1 MTESSIPTTDDDEL
15 LTAYL
20 DGELDEQQVVA
31 VEQRLT
37 EDKAFH
43 LRMQEMQSAWEM
55 LDQLPQAVPADSFVK
70 TTMELTA
77 LKPQPEAKISWWN
90 RRRIWVAAM
99 LTLPFLLFAANYM
112 ITRDALEQPR
122 RQLINDLPLIENFDR
137 YQKVI
142 SAGSPED
149 GIKFLERLSRS
160 GTFADVEDIAPLV
173 DIQPPEPIVAP
184 ADEAGPVSR
193 QTVEDRIASLMSLT
207 SEQRDMLFLKK
218 EELDSL
224 PVEQQRS
231 LRDFSRQ
238 LSQHPRSKELAGTL
252 VSWYEWLR
260 TLGQGELA
268 ELLDMQADQRL
279 RQVNVIL
286 GRQAAEALSRD
297 GPAELP
303 AEDAEYFYGWYE
315 IVVNVHRAALRA
327 RALEIQQVKWQQQ
340 NVEVTESTLQ
350 KFESLPIERV
360 VGMLMKDDPGR
371 LVEIIC
377 DVDNEADQSWLG
389 INGLRNVLS
398 PSSDRILAS
407 LTVDQQRALI
417 LEWIEDIND
426 INKTRRIKRKN
437 LERYYANLPSPTR
450 DQLDNLHPDQWY
462 ETLKQMYLDKL
473 TSVPRDKPVDPAE
486 TETTALEK
494 LIRDATG
501 LMFQPDGE

>member
-1 MTESSIPTTDDDEL
+1 MTESSKSTTDDDEL

-37 EDKAFH
+37 EEKSFH
-43 LRMQEMQSAWEM
+43 LRMQEMESAWEM
-55 LDQLPQAVPADSFVK
+55 LDQLPRPIPADSFMK
-70 TTMELTA
+70 TTLELAAMT
-77 LKPQPEAKISWWN
+77 PQAEVKISWWN

-149 GIKFLERLSRS
+149 GIKFLERLNRS
-160 GTFADVEDIAPLV
+160 GTFADIEDMPPLV
-173 DIQPPEPIVAP
+173 DIQPPAPIVAP

-193 QTVEDRIASLMSLT
+193 ETVEDRVASLMALT

-224 PVEQQRS
+224 PHEQQRS
-231 LRDFSRQ
+231 LRDFSRR

-268 ELLDMQADQRL
+268 ELLDMQVDQRL

-286 GRQAAEALSRD
+286 GRQAAEALSRV

-315 IVVNVHRAALRA
+315 IVVNVHRAALRT
-327 RALEIQQVKWQQQ
+327 RALEIQQEKWKEQ
-340 NVEVTESTLQ
+340 NVTVDDDMVQ
-350 KFESLPIERV
+350 KFESMPIERV
-360 VGMLMKDDPGR
+360 VGMLMKDDPDR

-377 DVDNEADQSWLG
+377 DVGNEADQSWLG
-389 INGLRNVLS
+389 IDGLRNILS

-462 ETLKQMYLDKL
+462 QTLKQMYLDKL
-473 TSVPRDKPVDPAE
+473 TSLPRDQPVDPPE
-486 TETTALEK
+486 TDPTAWDK
-494 LIRDATG
+494 LFRDATG
-501 LMFQPDGE
+501 LMFQPDE